1 MSVKTSA
8 DKGVTGFLFGH
19 YNDLMD
25 SEVTHS
31 NIFSEDSACFRTTIT
46 NNEMERFYVVFLCVT
61 LCFCGMFSLRG
72 KDINC
77 SSHSALYKAQHEIIT
92 GPEWD

>member
-46 NNEMERFYVVFLCVT
+46 NNGMEWSYVVFLCVT
-61 LCFCGMFSLRG
+61 LCICGMFSLRG
-72 KDINC
+72 KGIIC
-77 SSHSALYKAQHEIIT
+77 SSDSALYKST
-92 GPEWD
+92 T